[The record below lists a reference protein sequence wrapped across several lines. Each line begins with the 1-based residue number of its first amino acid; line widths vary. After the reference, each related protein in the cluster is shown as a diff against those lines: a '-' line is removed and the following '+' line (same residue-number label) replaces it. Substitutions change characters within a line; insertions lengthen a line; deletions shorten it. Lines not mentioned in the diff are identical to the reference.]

1 MTRREPPTYGLMIW
15 PVVAFGLA
23 LLAFGVACAAER
35 ITPGPHEIVLLAK
48 GSDYDIAGRT
58 IIVLSGPYEDR
69 AACATAMKRLV
80 VKVTGARL
88 ACFPTEQGR
97 VQ

>member
-1 MTRREPPTYGLMIW
+1 MTHPEPPTYGLMIW
-15 PVVAFGLA
+15 PLVAFGLA

-48 GSDYDIAGRT
+48 GADYDSAGRT
-58 IIVLSGPYEDR
+58 IITLSGPYDDR
-69 AACATAMKRLV
+69 AICERAKLRLV
-80 VKVTGARL
+80 VKVTGAKL